1 MGSGCNIC
9 SQVSPAGY
17 LLLSVVSA
25 KAASMM
31 RLERGVVRQSMNAWF
46 VR

>member
-1 MGSGCNIC
+1 VSEGVVDWAEVLRIRSAH
-9 SQVSPAGY
+9 VSPAGY

-31 RLERGVVRQSMNAWF
+31 RLEGKG
-46 VR
+46 

>member
-1 MGSGCNIC
+1 MLLILQGLHIALD
-9 SQVSPAGY
+9 VSHQPGY

-31 RLERGVVRQSMNAWF
+31 R
-46 VR
+46 